1 MALRSNVVWWW
12 WYRQWGNMT
21 SNIRVIYT
29 KVIWSI
35 FSPHYVVPPP
45 FLNLLLI
52 CTSVHASP
60 VIYPSAFCTPH
71 KWKQA
76 HEHVWLNPSLFTGV
90 HPWCRGVIHAR
101 VLHSCFM
108 QRHIP
113 HASFLSVRH
122 LCGSSCFTAPHHIHW
137 LIKRSLW
144 FKKTKQKKV
153 CSFYDELFGI
163 NGFSHIPVY
172 IVMLMYHS
180 MIIVLRVCRCQRALA
195 CSRFPWWLQVCLF
208 TSRS

>member
-1 MALRSNVVWWW
+1 MALRSNVVWWWW

-52 CTSVHASP
+52 CTSVYASP

-144 FKKTKQKKV
+144 FKKTKQKKFAHFMM
-153 CSFYDELFGI
+153 S
-163 NGFSHIPVY
+163 
-172 IVMLMYHS
+172 
-180 MIIVLRVCRCQRALA
+180 
-195 CSRFPWWLQVCLF
+195 CLG
-208 TSRS
+208 